1 MNTMLKERSEKMVKF
16 KLIKIVDGFYH
27 YEIYPE
33 GKMEN
38 KGLLVFNP
46 ETKEIRTRTNPE
58 GGYDWISKAVNGLT
72 DENGNYKESGM
83 VAWY

>member
-1 MNTMLKERSEKMVKF
+1 MLKERSEKMVEF
-16 KLIKIVDGFYH
+16 KLIKIVDDFYH

-33 GKMEN
+33 GKTEN

-46 ETKEIRTRTNPE
+46 ETMEIKTRTNPE